1 MVKKKTKVKEWL
13 CWLLVAPAL
22 LTRAAC
28 SLYPI
33 LRTFYDSLFQINK
46 IRRIHR
52 FTGIG
57 NYTQMLSDTNI
68 LDTIQFTA
76 VFTVI
81 SILLHTLL
89 GVGLALLLNAQF
101 RGRKILRSVVLI
113 PWATPLVV
121 AGIAATWAFNDMYG
135 FINDLIRY
143 VAPGFSCDWLV
154 SPDTARF
161 AVIAV
166 DVWKDTPFY
175 AIMILA
181 GLQSIPYDI
190 YEAAL
195 TDGSGP
201 VSSFLRITLPNIA
214 PLMCTMTIFFSL
226 WRLTQFDLVY
236 AMTQGGPGTATSL
249 LSYRT
254 YIEAFKNLNFGYA
267 SSISVVLCLF
277 MVIVAFLGFRAK
289 KHLDFET

>member
-1 MVKKKTKVKEWL
+1 MIEKKKRRDAL

-33 LRTFYDSLFQINK
+33 LRTVYDGFFQINK
-46 IRRIHR
+46 IRRVNR
-52 FTGIG
+52 FIGLG
-57 NYTQMLSDTNI
+57 NYVQMFQDSNIRDT
-68 LDTIQFTA
+68 LQFTA
-76 VFTVI
+76 VFTAI
-81 SILLHTLL
+81 SILLHTVI
-89 GVGLALLLNAQF
+89 GVALALMLNTQF
-101 RGRKILRSVVLI
+101 KGRKILRSVVLI

-121 AGIAATWAFNDMYG
+121 AGIAASWAFNDMYG
-135 FINDLIRY
+135 FVNDLIRY
-143 VAPGFSCDWLV
+143 LAPGFTCDWLV
-154 SPDTARF
+154 NPATARF
-161 AVIAV
+161 AVIIV

-181 GLQSIPYDI
+181 GLQSVPEDV

-195 TDGSGP
+195 ADGSGP
-201 VSSFLRITLPNIA
+201 ASSFFRITLPNIA
-214 PLMCTMTIFFSL
+214 PLMCTMTVFFSL

-236 AMTQGGPGTATSL
+236 AMTQGGPGTSTSL

-277 MVIVAFLGFRAK
+277 MVVVAVTGFRAK
-289 KHLDFET
+289 RRLDFES

>member
-1 MVKKKTKVKEWL
+1 MAHIKKRWDLL

-22 LTRAAC
+22 GTRIFC
-28 SLYPI
+28 TLYPI
-33 LRTFYDSLFQINK
+33 LRTVYDSLFQINK
-46 IRRIHR
+46 IRRINR
-52 FTGIG
+52 FNGIG
-57 NYTQMLSDTNI
+57 NYIQMLQDTNL

-76 VFTVI
+76 IFTI
-81 SILLHTLL
+81 ASIALHTLL

-101 RGRKILRSVVLI
+101 RGRKVLRSVVLI

-135 FINDLIRY
+135 FVNDLIRR
-143 VAPGFSCDWLV
+143 VLPSFSCDWLV
-154 SPDTARF
+154 GLATARW
-161 AVIAV
+161 AVILV

-181 GLQSIPYDI
+181 GLQSIPADL
-190 YEAAL
+190 YEAAPA
-195 TDGSGP
+195 GGCGP
-201 VSSFLRITLPNIA
+201 VSSFFRITLPNIA
-214 PLMCTMTIFFSL
+214 PLMCTMTVFFSL

-236 AMTQGGPGTATSL
+236 AMTQGGPGTSTSL

-267 SSISVVLCLF
+267 SAISVVLCLF
-277 MVIVAFLGFRAK
+277 MVVVAAAGFRAK